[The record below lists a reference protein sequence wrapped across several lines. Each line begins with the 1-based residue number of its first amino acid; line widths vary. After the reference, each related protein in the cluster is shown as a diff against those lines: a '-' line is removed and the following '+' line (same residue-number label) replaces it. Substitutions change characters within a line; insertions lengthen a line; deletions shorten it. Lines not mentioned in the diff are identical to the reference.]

1 MTELRTAAMRRRVQP
16 CQELLNCLRPNQ
28 VCLRGSCHQ
37 ERCSLHHLLLTRA
50 ILLKIPVSCAPKVF
64 QADRRR
70 QESRVYLRITNS
82 HRQASVRHQAFSRVR
97 LQLLPQRPLRKTSK
111 RRPWPRR
118 PISQEHQSQTINHP
132 LAHRLRNRAINSLR
146 MLKGHSQ
153 AINSLHMLKGRSPA
167 INRPRLP
174 KGHRRVINHQHRLP
188 NRRIQA
194 IKSLRL
200 LRPNHSFIRFLP
212 PPRPYNN
219 QLMPRPRQASHRL
232 RPSYRPQASRRRPP
246 VQHRNPSTNRKP
258 QCQVITRLP
267 LAVSAP
273 LATRPP
279 PPR

>member
-1 MTELRTAAMRRRVQP
+1 MRRRVRP

-146 MLKGHSQ
+146 MLKG
-153 AINSLHMLKGRSPA
+153 RSPA

-200 LRPNHSFIRFLP
+200 LRPNHSFISFLP

-246 VQHRNPSTNRKP
+246 VQHRSPSTNRKP